1 MGARQHTWAP
11 TTYHYLDH
19 HHRRRRS
26 SSVSLSTTSSSSS
39 TNTTTTTTTTNG
51 KRFRR
56 RCTYPISYQRK
67 AISPRVCYFARPVT
81 ISSSSSS
88 ENTMQHQLSIE
99 IPATYLSSSS
109 PACSSPVPVFH
120 TQSLLFLFGFLFFPC
135 WWVGAFLLRKQ
146 PQQQPSLLP
155 TKEGYQAHY
164 NLISVHPSLLANG
177 RISSRVLWVPQ
188 QQHYS
193 SNSTLRVVSTSLP
206 DIPGSRT
213 SWARR
218 LEQEYEMFQKWNR
231 YMSFASIVLI
241 LIIVAMLAWYHGG
254 VVYGRWRPLLPH

>member
-11 TTYHYLDH
+11 TSYHYLDH
-19 HHRRRRS
+19 RRRS

-39 TNTTTTTTTTNG
+39 TSTTHTTTASSG

-67 AISPRVCYFARPVT
+67 AISPRICYFARPVT

-88 ENTMQHQLSIE
+88 ENTMQQLSIE

-109 PACSSPVPVFH
+109 PPCLSPIPVFH

-146 PQQQPSLLP
+146 PQQQSSLLP
-155 TKEGYQAHY
+155 TKEGYQAQY

-177 RISSRVLWVPQ
+177 RVSSRMLWVPQ

-193 SNSTLRVVSTSLP
+193 SNSTLLRVVSTTLP
-206 DIPGSRT
+206 DIPGSRM

-241 LIIVAMLAWYHGG
+241 LIIIAMLAWYHDG
-254 VVYGRWRPLLPH
+254 VVYGRWRPLPH